1 MPIIRS
7 PRNPCSTC
15 HKNVNQNHRALYC
28 NSCGLYVHI
37 KCNCLNVNDYLH
49 FKKEGEDIPFFCISC
64 ISDNIPF
71 SNLTKSELLY
81 VNKAINLPINDS
93 AEAFFAQKSP
103 EMESH
108 ISNINSFL
116 NKSFHPPE
124 DENYD
129 GDDISPIN
137 CNYFEPNEFCNAK
150 FDSSK
155 TFSILHLN
163 IHSIQKHIETLQTLL
178 LTLESKDFEF
188 DIIAISE
195 SKLKINIPPTVD
207 ISIDNYHQPLSCP
220 SEANKGGVLLYV
232 NKKIQNFKPRPDL
245 CIYEPKL
252 IESSFIEIINKGRSN
267 HIIGVIYRHP
277 TLGVDNFTD
286 NHMRPLVTKLY
297 NDNKKQITIAG
308 DFNVNLLNLSHS
320 HSSEFFNLLTSNHLL
335 PTITLPTKLNT
346 SGNNTLI
353 DNIFTNIFNP
363 DLVSGNISLNV
374 SDGHLPSF
382 LIIPNPNHNHLP
394 KRHNF
399 HKHNVEKFNIKDKD
413 FPIQKFLMS
422 QDILGINWE
431 NILQIEKHDPNFSFE
446 NFYSSITPIIDKYLP
461 LKKVSNKVH
470 KRKFKPW
477 VSYGIQQCMKRRD
490 KLYTQLRRCKNHFR
504 KQAIQDEYK
513 FVRNRV
519 IELTFFAKK
528 NYYNRYF
535 EANNRNLRKIWQGIN
550 SIINIKSKSN
560 DSPSCI
566 SDKAG
571 NIITDPIQVCETF
584 NNHYVNV
591 AANILEERKSFEGDG
606 NFKRFLPPSTPNSIS
621 VDPVDGEEVCKII
634 SQFKLNKGCGP
645 FSIPSQVLF
654 HMQNELAKPIS
665 WIANICLISGIH
677 PDKLKLAKV
686 IPIFKKGS
694 KLSTA
699 NYRPISLLSNINKI
713 IEKLVFSRVFS
724 FLEKNKIIYEKQFGF
739 RPKHS
744 TSHALLNIVDTI
756 SNSLDNGKMAAG
768 VFVDFQKAF
777 DTVDHNILI
786 SKLNHY
792 GIRGKMNDWFMS
804 YLTNRKQCV
813 SILGFESSYKI
824 IEYGVPQGSV
834 LGPLLFLLY
843 INDLNKSIK
852 HSDTFHFADDTHL
865 LNINDSF
872 FSMQAKLNQ
881 DLKGLHRWLLANKIS
896 LNAAKTELVIFRKP
910 LQKIPPIKLYI
921 NGNRITQT
929 NRVKYLGVYL
939 DQFLDGSAHCLEL
952 HKKLQRANGMIAKA
966 RHFLSNDS
974 KALLSLYHSI
984 FSSHMT
990 YGCQVWGQSDSKFVK
1005 KIQVLQ
1011 NNALRLITFA
1021 ESFRDHV
1028 SPLYKKLKI
1037 LKFRDY
1043 VSLQNLLFI
1052 HDYFNDKLPECFNGY
1067 FTLLR
1072 DAHDHE
1078 TRNAGTGHLV
1088 VPPIQSDRYGKKS
1101 FKIQSIILWNSFAD
1115 KFPAEDLTNI
1125 SRSKFKKIL
1134 VKDFIENY
1142 STNQT
1147 I

>member
-1 MPIIRS
+1 MSPAS
-7 PRNPCSTC
+7 PRFPCSTC
-15 HKNVNQNHRALYC
+15 NNNVNQNHRAVFC
-28 NSCGLYVHI
+28 DSCDLWVHI
-37 KCNCLNVNDYLH
+37 KCNCLNVNDYLRL
-49 FKKEGEDIPFFCISC
+49 KKENDDIPFYCISC
-64 ISDNIPF
+64 ISNNIPF
-71 SNLTKSELLY
+71 SNLTTPELIS
-81 VNKAINLPINDS
+81 VNKAVNIPNNDS
-93 AEAFFAQKSP
+93 SEAFFSQKSI
-103 EMESH
+103 EMDNH
-108 ISNINSFL
+108 INKINAFL

-137 CNYFEPNEFCNAK
+137 CNYFEPNEFCDAK

-178 LTLESKDFEF
+178 LTLESENFEF
-188 DIIAISE
+188 DILAISE
-195 SKLKINIPPTVD
+195 SKLKINVPPTVD
-207 ISIDNYHQPLSCP
+207 INIDNYHPPLSCP

-245 CIYEPKL
+245 CIYESKL

-277 TLGVDNFTD
+277 TLALENFTD
-286 NHMRPLVTKLY
+286 NYMRPLVTKLY
-297 NDNKKQITIAG
+297 KDNKKQITIAG
-308 DFNVNLLNLSHS
+308 DFNVNLLNLGHS
-320 HSSEFFNLLTSNHLL
+320 ASSEFFDLLTANHLL

-363 DLVSGNISLNV
+363 DLVSGNITLNV

-399 HKHNVEKFNIKDKD
+399 HKFNVENFNINHED
-413 FPIQKFLMS
+413 FPIQKCLMS
-422 QDILGINWE
+422 QDLLGIDWD
-431 NILQIEKHDPNFSFE
+431 NILQIEKLDPNFSFD
-446 NFYSSITPIIDKYLP
+446 NFYSSITPIINKYIP

-477 VSYGIQQCMKRRD
+477 VSSGIKQCMRRRD
-490 KLYTQLRRCKNHFR
+490 KLYTQLRKCKSHLR
-504 KQAIQDEYK
+504 KQTILDEYK

-519 IELTFFAKK
+519 VELTLIAKK
-528 NYYNRYF
+528 NYYNHYF

-550 SIINIKSKSN
+550 TIINIKSKSN

-566 SDKAG
+566 SDPAG
-571 NIITDPIQVCETF
+571 NLITDPIHVCETF
-584 NNHYVNV
+584 NNYYVNV
-591 AANILEERKSFEGDG
+591 APNILEERKSFGGDG
-606 NFKRFLPPSTPNSIS
+606 NFKRFLPPSTPNSLAM
-621 VDPVDGEEVCKII
+621 DPVDGDEVCKII

-654 HMQNELAKPIS
+654 HMQHELAKPIS
-665 WIANICLISGIH
+665 WIANICFITGIH
-677 PDKLKLAKV
+677 PNNLKLAKV

-713 IEKLVFSRVFS
+713 IEKLVFSRVLS
-724 FLEKNKIIYEKQFGF
+724 FLKINNIIYEKQFGF

-744 TSHALLNIVDTI
+744 TSHALINIVDTI
-756 SNSLDNGKMAAG
+756 SNSLDKGKMAAG

-792 GIRGKMNDWFMS
+792 GIRGEMNDWFKS

-813 SILGFESSYKI
+813 SILGFESSYKT

-834 LGPLLFLLY
+834 LGPLLFLIY
-843 INDLNKSIK
+843 INDLNRSIK
-852 HSDTFHFADDTHL
+852 NSDTYHFADDTNL

-872 FSMQAKLNQ
+872 FSMQSKLNK
-881 DLKGLHRWLLANKIS
+881 DLKGLYRWLLANKIS

-910 LQKIPPIKLYI
+910 LQKIPPIKLKI
-921 NGNRITQT
+921 NGNRIAQT
-929 NRVKYLGVYL
+929 NKVKYLGVYL
-939 DQFLDGSAHCLEL
+939 DEFLDGSVHCTEL
-952 HKKLQRANGMIAKA
+952 QKKLQRANGMIAKT
-966 RHFLSNDS
+966 RHFLPNDS

-984 FSSHMT
+984 FASHMV
-990 YGCQVWGQSDSKFVK
+990 YGCQVWGQSDTKFVK

-1021 ESFRDHV
+1021 DSFRDHI
-1028 SPLYKKLKI
+1028 SHLYKNLNI

-1052 HDYFNDKLPECFNGY
+1052 HDYFNSKLPACFTGY
-1067 FTLLR
+1067 FTLST
-1072 DAHDHE
+1072 DVHDHM
-1078 TRNAGTGHLV
+1078 TRNAGHGHLF
-1088 VPPIQSDRYGKKS
+1088 VPTVASERFGRKS
-1101 FKIQSIILWNSFAD
+1101 FKIQSILLWNNLAE
-1115 KFPAEDLTNI
+1115 KFPTEDFTNI
-1125 SRSKFKKIL
+1125 SRHKFKKIL
-1134 VKDFIENY
+1134 VTHFIDNY
-1142 STNQT
+1142 SPNVSN
-1147 I
+1147 